1 MTTTAK
7 TQVSEQSKMIGKQ
20 VTSAFENKQIEV
32 GDLTTICTASGL
44 AMDKVTDLSTL
55 ATAGEYKHVGK
66 RVARYVEVGEIDMV
80 AAMSAI
86 KEAMASR

>member
-1 MTTTAK
+1 MTTK

-20 VTSAFENKQIEV
+20 VTAAFENKQIEV

-44 AMDKVTDLSTL
+44 TMDKVTDLSAM

-66 RVARYVEVGEIDMV
+66 RVAHYVEVGDIDIV
-80 AAMSAI
+80 SAMSAI
-86 KEAMASR
+86 QEAIASR